1 MALRTTSNIRYLE
14 AEPVDQGVVSAPS
27 GLFSAAF
34 DPTAFKDYMYAGG
47 ANDALATQRGV
58 QYARQQGWNPE
69 QTVLGWN
76 QALGT
81 NFSVDDYYRLTGLT
95 PQEAAANQNKPLFSN
110 FGAQGGWDFGQGAEY
125 DPQTNLIKAPGTV
138 FQSGQDAI
146 VSDELFWNPHSVTG
160 ADLQKRITDTQAQ
173 GQRAGVVITPYAVF
187 QGKATNEQ
195 FLDEIKNSGTDFVT
209 IDPYYLGFG
218 ASSKEL
224 YDWAKD
230 FVPKVN
236 ALGKEVKLVTQGF
249 APKGKEQ
256 EVLEH
261 NQKMLALPGVNEFIN
276 FGLEDAK
283 DLQGDPNWVSISN
296 DYSEAT
302 APVRAP
308 TPTEAQ
314 VAAPVNAD
322 SFSEAAQRLL
332 DRPETAALGRG
343 RDTRLSLGDDLQTYE
358 KIGET
363 GDDWSGRQVTYQVY
377 DAYGNPAGTTTV
389 NASQGIQGALEAAV
403 PLIAMG
409 LTAGGAGG
417 ALGGF
422 LSGGAL
428 TGTAASALGNAL
440 IAGGSGALTGQDPL
454 KAALLAAG
462 GTYAGGLFG
471 GGESAATQTPTTST
485 LTDAQFIAADAAQL
499 AGQGLGIDQIE
510 QVLRASGVSTS
521 IAAVAADAATSG
533 LSADQI
539 AKDITLGNRSLFTD
553 TAATAPATPT
563 TVSTDAGGLQTVA
576 TTGTAPVVNAG
587 ASAGGLLGS
596 GLGLDWFADQSMTK
610 TGTPLQESSPMFNP
624 VNTPDMA
631 TTQLP
636 PGDQQVTV
644 VGDRPAVTLDDI
656 LAAVVSNAG
665 TNVSPDA
672 TVSPAPKTVPETLVT
687 PPNQVIDTVG
697 TKAPPSTLEDAIAAL
712 VNPVVNAPSVAPST
726 PADQAIEVP
735 GTKATQDYQ
744 DSLGAALSSL
754 VNPVVNAPSVAPST
768 TGNQV
773 IEVPGT
779 KAANTT
785 NENLAAAIAA
795 TVNPETVV
803 APPNE
808 VIEVPGTKATPS
820 TTDPLGDAIAT
831 VVNPPVVPNAPVV
844 TPPNEVI
851 EVPGTKATPST
862 TNDNLAAA
870 IAATVNPLAVT
881 TGSTPPANQVVE
893 VPGTKAGPSNT
904 IGNVAAAINAGTQYG
919 PGMTGTQ
926 TTVYD
931 KVLETT
937 GSKPAA
943 DVAATAAG
951 ALTLTDILKALTGL
965 SSAGLLGGGGGG
977 GGGGQMFTAP
987 TTPVPVGNAD
997 YYKAIQ
1003 QYYNTYM
1010 PAAPRDVATPLQQ
1023 WYEGKFGG

>member
-1 MALRTTSNIRYLE
+1 MATSN
-14 AEPVDQGVVSAPS
+14 

-34 DPTAFKDYMYAGG
+34 DPTAFKDYMYADG

-58 QYARQQGWNPE
+58 QYARQQGWSPE

-110 FGAQGGWDFGQGAEY
+110 FGAQGGWDFGRGAEY
-125 DPQTNLIKAPGTV
+125 DPQTNLIKSPGTV

-230 FVPKVN
+230 FIPKVN

-308 TPTEAQ
+308 TPNEAQ
-314 VAAPVNAD
+314 SITPTTQQQANKVPTTEEILAQGGGNPVEINGTLYQPIFD
-322 SFSEAAQRLL
+322 STGQGETFEQGPLTQILAYKQGETDPGKAYKTYSPTMQEVGTGQFKEVGGFGDLLKTAAQDLA
-332 DRPETAALGRG
+332 PIAAM
-343 RDTRLSLGDDLQTYE
+343 
-358 KIGET
+358 
-363 GDDWSGRQVTYQVY
+363 
-377 DAYGNPAGTTTV
+377 A
-389 NASQGIQGALEAAV
+389 
-403 PLIAMG
+403 

-417 ALGGF
+417 LLGSALT
-422 LSGGAL
+422 GGAL
-428 TGTAASALGNAL
+428 TGTGASALGNAL

-471 GGESAATQTPTTST
+471 GGAEAATPST

-510 QVLRASGVSTS
+510 QVLKASGVSTS
-521 IAAVAADAATSG
+521 VAAVAADAATSG
-533 LSADQI
+533 LSTDQI

-553 TAATAPATPT
+553 TAATVPATPT
-563 TVSTDAGGLQTVA
+563 TVSTDAGGLQTVT
-576 TTGTAPVVNAG
+576 TTGTTPVVNV
-587 ASAGGLLGS
+587 GGLLG
-596 GLGLDWFADQSMTK
+596 GLATAA
-610 TGTPLQESSPMFNP
+610 GTPE
-624 VNTPDMA
+624 VNAAVPSAVTPPADMA
-631 TTQLP
+631 STQLP
-636 PGDQQVTV
+636 PVDQQVTV
-644 VGDRPAVTLDDI
+644 VGDKPAVTLDDI
-656 LAAVVSNAG
+656 LAAVVSNVG
-665 TNVSPDA
+665 TTVSPDA
-672 TVSPAPKTVPETLVT
+672 AVSPAPKIVPETLVT
-687 PPNQVIDTVG
+687 PPNQVIETVG
-697 TKAPPSTLEDAIAAL
+697 TKAPPSTLEDAIAAI

-726 PADQAIEVP
+726 PADQVIEITGAKNTPDYRDNLEATLAAI
-735 GTKATQDYQ
+735 
-744 DSLGAALSSL
+744 
-754 VNPVVNAPSVAPST
+754 VNPPGLVNAPVTPTTPPDQVIDVTGTKNTPNYMDNLVATLATIVNPPVVPSATVAPVT
-768 TGNQV
+768 PPDQV
-773 IEVPGT
+773 IDVT
-779 KAANTT
+779 
-785 NENLAAAIAA
+785 
-795 TVNPETVV
+795 
-803 APPNE
+803 
-808 VIEVPGTKATPS
+808 GTKATPS
-820 TTDPLGDAIAT
+820 TTDPLADAIAA
-831 VVNPPVVPNAPVV
+831 VVNPPVVPSTPVAPV
-844 TPPNEVI
+844 TPPN
-851 EVPGTKATPST
+851 
-862 TNDNLAAA
+862 
-870 IAATVNPLAVT
+870 
-881 TGSTPPANQVVE
+881 QVVD
-893 VPGTKAGPSNT
+893 VTGTKAGPSNT

-931 KVLETT
+931 KVLDTT

-965 SSAGLLGGGGGG
+965 SSAGLLGGGGG